1 MRISISGT
9 AHCGKTTLLNSFLY
23 TWKNFESPDK
33 TYRDLLKEESL
44 DHSSKTT
51 TETQE
56 RILDFMIDQLQ
67 AYDKES
73 KVIFDRCPLDNIA
86 YSMWCHDKNKDGFTR
101 EFITNQIKLVRES
114 MRYLDIIF
122 ICRYNDKVGK
132 TTENENSLREKDT
145 SYIKEVDNILY
156 SFYQQWMQ
164 NPEADIFFPKED
176 VPCLILLPDDQQQR
190 IDLIAEYITPD
201 GEQYG
206 DEESILNPNNLNEL
220 EALVKQQ
227 QGALDQE
234 NKEKE
239 LHKRFGI

>member
-9 AHCGKTTLLNSFLY
+9 AHSGKTTLINSFLY

-44 DHSSKTT
+44 NHSSKTT
-51 TETQE
+51 TKTQE
-56 RILDFMIDQLQ
+56 RILDFMVDQLQ
-67 AYDKES
+67 TYDKES

-86 YSMWCHDKNKDGFTR
+86 YSLWCHDKNKKGFNR
-101 EFITNQIKLVRES
+101 EFIASQINLVRES
-114 MRYLDIIF
+114 MRFLDIVF
-122 ICRYNDKVGK
+122 ICRYNDNQGK
-132 TTENENSLREKDT
+132 TTDNENNLREKDNT
-145 SYIKEVDNILY
+145 YIKEVDNILF
-156 SFYQQWMQ
+156 SLYQQWEQ
-164 NPEADIFFPKED
+164 NPNADVFFPKDD
-176 VPCLILLPDDQQQR
+176 VPCLILLPDDTQAR

-220 EALVKQQ
+220 EQLVKQQ

-234 NKEKE
+234 EKEKE
-239 LHKRFGI
+239 LHKKFGI